1 MTGDTFKLMSLE
13 METLAVAAFEGSAM
27 LVAVMVTEAGDG
39 RMGGAVYT
47 PSAEMV
53 PSAMEPPEIPETLQ
67 LTEVSEAL
75 ETVATNE
82 MVLPSKT
89 EAVGGV
95 MLTETEGVTGGPGFG
110 LGFVSDA
117 APAHPTRAVHSN
129 AIAQSRRQSA
139 HSSPESMPRT

>member
-1 MTGDTFKLMSLE
+1 
-13 METLAVAAFEGSAM
+13 
-27 LVAVMVTEAGDG
+27 
-39 RMGGAVYT
+39 
-47 PSAEMV
+47 MV
-53 PSAMEPPEIPETLQ
+53 PRAVEPPGIPETLQ
-67 LTEVSEAL
+67 LTEVSGAL
-75 ETVATNE
+75 ETVAANE

-89 EAVGGV
+89 EAADGV

-110 LGFVSDA
+110 LGFGLGFVFDA